1 MTLAKLMAHFY
12 NAAASI
18 DADNEKYIQEA
29 ISELC
34 KGKTLLVIAF
44 LNSHICQ
51 FPFCVIMAR
60 HEIRKENAEHE
71 YGTDRPDSAGGRK
84 SGI

>member
-1 MTLAKLMAHFY
+1 MIT
-12 NAAASI
+12 AA
-18 DADNEKYIQEA
+18 NTGYEK
-29 ISELC
+29 
-34 KGKTLLVIAF
+34 LLVVAF
-44 LNSHICQ
+44 LKSHVCQ

-60 HEIRKENAEHE
+60 HEKREENAEHE